1 MNRPNN
7 EIYQNLLKR
16 TKRIALTIVCCIPVL
31 IIFAYLTRY
40 YINSRAL
47 KIICFMIIM
56 AVAVAIVEVI
66 SSKRQKKQ
74 EAKKLFEKDVFK

>member
-40 YINSRAL
+40 YITSRAL